1 MSALSL
7 EIQVKEEKKEKK
19 SKSKYLFLCFTLSE
33 NDDEFLNLFF
43 KLIKYSGTNGQVT
56 NNIFLFKTSLGRML
70 FINM

>member
-19 SKSKYLFLCFTLSE
+19 VKVNIYFYALLSE